1 MSNYTKST
9 NFTAKDSLPTGDN
22 NKVVRG
28 SEFDTE
34 FNAISVA
41 VATKSD
47 LAGPTFTGTT
57 TIATAD
63 INGGNIDGTVVG
75 ASTSA
80 AGTFTDLT
88 ATGTLNLSNL
98 SVSFSQLDAGAV
110 TLSSETFSDVD
121 NQIPTNAAVIDYVAA
136 TIPTIAEVNDLTATV
151 TWANVP
157 DANITQSSVTQHQA
171 ALAVT
176 TSQISDV
183 TSTAAELNL
192 LDGST
197 ANTVVNSKAVIYGS
211 GGQVAATS
219 YTGDGSALTGIDSS
233 PTLTATASGAL
244 ANGDTVIVNSD
255 GTVSSVAGNAENVGS
270 ATAIAAAG
278 PQYSL
283 RQGAFDSNTNKVVFA
298 YRDGNN
304 SSYGTA
310 VVGTVSGTSISF
322 GTPVVFES
330 SAIGV
335 CNAVYDPDTTNVV
348 ICYSPSST
356 DGYGIVGTV
365 SGTSISFGTRTQF
378 ETGAINGDVNG
389 ICYDTTNDK
398 VVYAYRD
405 GGNSNYGTAVVG
417 TVSGTSISFGTPVVF
432 ESSTSSHIL
441 PIFDPNAGKI
451 LIGYTDSGS
460 DTTSIVG
467 TVSGTSI
474 SFGTKVDIE
483 TASSNFAFGVYDS
496 TAQKIMVFY
505 SLGSGAAAR
514 ARVATISGTSVSY
527 GTAVELYA
535 GYAYGDQSSGAYDS
549 NANRCVFTFKTFGGG
564 AVFGHGR
571 IVTAQISGTDVVS
584 VTPVVA
590 FPNNDVIST
599 NATVFDSNANK
610 IAVAFS
616 DNANSQRADGFVYT
630 APSTNITSE
639 NYIGISN
646 AAYSDTDTAK
656 IQLVGSVDDAQAGL
670 TAGQSYYVQNDG
682 SLDTTASTPSV
693 FAGTA
698 VSATKLIV
706 KG

>member
-1 MSNYTKST
+1 MALVVADRVKETTTST
-9 NFTAKDSLPTGDN
+9 GTG
-22 NKVVRG
+22 
-28 SEFDTE
+28 
-34 FNAISVA
+34 AIS
-41 VATKSD
+41 
-47 LAGPTFTGTT
+47 LAGAEPNFRTFSSVLSDGDTTYYAIVDDPNTSFEVGLGTY
-57 TIATAD
+57 AS
-63 INGGNIDGTVVG
+63 GGNTLTRTTV
-75 ASTSA
+75 
-80 AGTFTDLT
+80 
-88 ATGTLNLSNL
+88 
-98 SVSFSQLDAGAV
+98 
-110 TLSSETFSDVD
+110 LSSSNSNNAVNFSAGSKDVFITYPAD
-121 NQIPTNAAVIDYVAA
+121 KSAYLDGSNQLVI
-136 TIPTIAEVNDLTATV
+136 NDTA
-151 TWANVP
+151 
-157 DANITQSSVTQHQA
+157 
-171 ALAVT
+171 
-176 TSQISDV
+176 V

-192 LDGST
+192 LDGAT

-211 GGQVAATS
+211 GGEVAATS
-219 YTGDGSALTGIDSS
+219 YTGDGSALTGIDAAPSFS
-233 PTLTATASGAL
+233 ATASGAIS
-244 ANGDTVIVNSD
+244 NGDTVIVNSD
-255 GTVSSVAGNAENVGS
+255 GTVSSVAGVTENVGS
-270 ATAIAAAG
+270 ATAITASG
-278 PQYSL
+278 PQFSL
-283 RQGAFDSNTNKVVFA
+283 RQGAFDSNTNKVIFA
-298 YRDGNN
+298 YKDGNN
-304 SSYGTA
+304 SNYGTA

-348 ICYSPSST
+348 ICYSPSTT

-378 ETGAINGDVNG
+378 ETGAVDGNVNG

-405 GGNSNYGTAVVG
+405 TGNSNYGTAVVG

-432 ESSTSSHIL
+432 ESSASSHIL

-451 LIGYTDSGS
+451 LIGYTDGGT

-483 TASSNFAFGVYDS
+483 TASSNFSFGVYDS

-505 SLGSGAAAR
+505 TLGSGASSLAK
-514 ARVATISGTSVSY
+514 VATISGTSVSY
-527 GTAVELYA
+527 GTATELYA
-535 GYAYGDQSSGAYDS
+535 GYANGEFSSGAYDS
-549 NANRCVFTFKTFGGG
+549 NANRCVFTSK
-564 AVFGHGR
+564 AVSPTDGY
-571 IVTAQISGTDVVS
+571 IVTAQISGTDVVNA
-584 VTPVVA
+584 TTAVA
-590 FPNNDVIST
+590 FPNNDVINT

-610 IAVAFS
+610 IAVAFA
-616 DNANSQRADGFVYT
+616 DNASGQNDRAYGFVYT

-646 AAYSDTDTAK
+646 AAYSDTATAT
-656 IQLVGSVDDAQAGL
+656 IQIVGSVDDAQAGL

-682 SLDTTASTPSV
+682 SLGTTASTPSV

>member
-1 MSNYTKST
+1 MAFPVTLNGRTYTLADFEGLNYVSGFPDALEDFVT
-9 NFTAKDSLPTGDN
+9 D
-22 NKVVRG
+22 
-28 SEFDTE
+28 
-34 FNAISVA
+34 
-41 VATKSD
+41 
-47 LAGPTFTGTT
+47 AG
-57 TIATAD
+57 
-63 INGGNIDGTVVG
+63 G
-75 ASTSA
+75 ASTAATNAAASETAAAASA
-80 AGTFTDLT
+80 TAAAASATAAQASLDAIEGLYLGAQASDPTVDLNGDALT
-88 ATGTLNLSNL
+88 AGDWYFNTS
-98 SVSFSQLDAGAV
+98 AGAV
-110 TLSSETFSDVD
+110 
-121 NQIPTNAAVIDYVAA
+121 
-136 TIPTIAEVNDLTATV
+136 
-151 TWANVP
+151 
-157 DANITQSSVTQHQA
+157 
-171 ALAVT
+171 
-176 TSQISDV
+176 
-183 TSTAAELNL
+183 
-192 LDGST
+192 
-197 ANTVVNSKAVIYGS
+197 KIY
-211 GGQVAATS
+211 
-219 YTGDGSALTGIDSS
+219 DGSAWVTITSISFELVDDTTPQLGGNLDLNGNNVGGVTPTELGYVSGVTSAIQTQIDSIDPS
-233 PTLTATASGAL
+233 PTLTATASGAIS
-244 ANGDTVIVNSD
+244 NGDTVIVNSD
-255 GTVSSVAGNAENVGS
+255 GTVSSVAGSTENVGS

-283 RQGAFDSNTNKVVFA
+283 RQGAFDANTNKVVFA

-330 SAIGV
+330 SASGA
-335 CNAVYDPDTTNVV
+335 CNVVYDPDTTKIV
-348 ICYSPSST
+348 ICYNPSSA

-378 ETGAINGDVNG
+378 ETGAVNGNVNG
-389 ICYDTTNDK
+389 ICYDTTNNK
-398 VVYAYRD
+398 VIYAYRD

-432 ESSTSSHIL
+432 ESSASSHIL

-646 AAYSDTDTAK
+646 AAYSDTATAT
-656 IQLVGSVDDAQAGL
+656 IQVIGSVDDAQSGL

>member
-1 MSNYTKST
+1 MAFPVTLNGRTYTLADFEGLNYVSGFPDALEDFVT
-9 NFTAKDSLPTGDN
+9 D
-22 NKVVRG
+22 
-28 SEFDTE
+28 
-34 FNAISVA
+34 
-41 VATKSD
+41 
-47 LAGPTFTGTT
+47 AG
-57 TIATAD
+57 
-63 INGGNIDGTVVG
+63 G
-75 ASTSA
+75 ASTAATNAAASETAAAASA
-80 AGTFTDLT
+80 TAAAASATAAQASLDAIEGLYLGAQASDPTVDLNGDALT
-88 ATGTLNLSNL
+88 AGDWYFNTS
-98 SVSFSQLDAGAV
+98 AGAV
-110 TLSSETFSDVD
+110 
-121 NQIPTNAAVIDYVAA
+121 
-136 TIPTIAEVNDLTATV
+136 
-151 TWANVP
+151 
-157 DANITQSSVTQHQA
+157 
-171 ALAVT
+171 
-176 TSQISDV
+176 
-183 TSTAAELNL
+183 
-192 LDGST
+192 
-197 ANTVVNSKAVIYGS
+197 KIY
-211 GGQVAATS
+211 
-219 YTGDGSALTGIDSS
+219 DGSAWVTITSISFELVDDTTPQLGGNLDLNGNNVGGVTPTELGYVSGVTSAIQTQIDSIDPS
-233 PTLTATASGAL
+233 PTLTATASGAIS
-244 ANGDTVIVNSD
+244 NGDTVIVNSD
-255 GTVSSVAGNAENVGS
+255 GTVSSVAGSTENVGS

-283 RQGAFDSNTNKVVFA
+283 RQGAFDANTNKVVFA

-304 SSYGTA
+304 LSYGTA

-330 SAIGV
+330 SASAL
-335 CNAVYDPDTTNVV
+335 CNVVYDPDTTNVV

-378 ETGAINGDVNG
+378 ETGAVNGDVNG

-432 ESSTSSHIL
+432 ESSSSSHIL
-441 PIFDPNAGKI
+441 PIFDPNVGKI
-451 LIGYTDSGS
+451 LIGYTDGGS

-535 GYAYGDQSSGAYDS
+535 GYAFGDQSSGAYDS

-646 AAYSDTDTAK
+646 AAYSDTSTAT
-656 IQLVGSVDDAQAGL
+656 IQLVGSVDDAQSGL

-682 SLDTTASTPSV
+682 SLGTTASTPSV